1 MTSHTGALVAAPSWG
16 GATADR
22 TARAA
27 DTPRAGGEV
36 RFAAPGARAADC
48 AAAAFVLGSSLAL
61 WAAALAAM
69 W

>member
-16 GATADR
+16 GATAD
-22 TARAA
+22 
-27 DTPRAGGEV
+27 
-36 RFAAPGARAADC
+36 
-48 AAAAFVLGSSLAL
+48 AAAFVLGSSLAL